1 MLAVLEFGLELA
13 FAFALLRKIHR
24 NAPRLVLRE
33 QLGRRSQRRALAA
46 LFASKRHLTL
56 SEKRLWWADF
66 HGPPHSTSASA
77 DLSLSPLK
85 GRCGSPAVGG
95 LSEFLPSSGVML
107 TIPFVGSWKSTSQT
121 RFLSAALASV
131 R

>member
-1 MLAVLEFGLELA
+1 MLVLAVLEFGLELA

-85 GRCGSPAVGG
+85 GRCGSPAVGDARRG
-95 LSEFLPSSGVML
+95 LSL
-107 TIPFVGSWKSTSQT
+107 TETRSQRGNRVVT
-121 RFLSAALASV
+121 NRHIGHRAI
-131 R
+131 